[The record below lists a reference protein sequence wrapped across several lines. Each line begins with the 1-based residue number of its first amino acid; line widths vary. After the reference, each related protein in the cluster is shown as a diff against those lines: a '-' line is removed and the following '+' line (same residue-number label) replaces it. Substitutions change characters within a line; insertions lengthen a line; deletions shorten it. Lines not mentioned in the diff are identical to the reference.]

1 MSSGTKASFVLGAI
15 GGFVIAL
22 IYIPRNLGWTWEVW
36 FEVLFYQMLILALI
50 LISIGFFGLW
60 RKSGNVIPL
69 VSAICIIHDASSLLL
84 DYLRWFTLLL
94 AGWERP
100 EISFVIAWIIIS
112 VGWITAGI
120 TAWLLRE
127 EFSQFSIVAALVF
140 LAFGALNWHIFLIG
154 GGWNILNTIFLIATG
169 IVTGIY
175 FLDAART

>member
-1 MSSGTKASFVLGAI
+1 LNNITKASFVLGAI
-15 GGFVIAL
+15 GGFIIAP
-22 IYIPRNLGWTWEVW
+22 IYIPASLGWTFDDVPW
-36 FEVLFYQMLILALI
+36 FEVPFWQLLILAWI

-69 VSAICIIHDASSLLL
+69 VSAICMIVRTIITPLGY
-84 DYLRWFTLLL
+84 YLRTFTVF
-94 AGWERP
+94 GWPQIEYLP
-100 EISFVIAWIIIS
+100 AISWIIIS

-120 TAWLLRE
+120 AAWVLRE

-140 LAFGALNWHIFLIG
+140 LAFGAVSYLLFSIAIG
-154 GGWNILNTIFLIATG
+154 WWYLLWQATG